1 MDAEERHAYGAH
13 FTSEADILRIVNPT
27 IVRPWQERIAKAAT
41 MKDILT
47 LRNDLLA
54 FKVLDPAC
62 GSGNFLYVAYRE
74 LVRLEIALLAK
85 LKESVSAKS
94 YQEQTKALSLI
105 SPHQFHGIDRD
116 TFGVELAKVTLM
128 LAKKLALDEAIAT
141 LGATQ
146 SELPFDKD
154 EALPLDNLDANFI
167 CGDALFEE
175 WPQTDTIVSNPPY
188 QSKNKI
194 QDELG
199 RAYMNRVRD
208 AYPDVDGR
216 ADYCVYWF
224 RKAHDHL
231 DSGQRAGLVGTNTI
245 RQNYS
250 RTGGLDYIVS
260 TGGTITEAVSSMK
273 WSGDAAVAVS
283 IVNWTKGK
291 AGGKKRLYLQ
301 KGNDPAQGWSYEEL
315 DEIGSALS
323 FETDVTQAQRI
334 EANAARGG
342 CFQGQT
348 HGHEGF
354 LLSTADAKKFIASD
368 KKNSDVLF
376 PYLIANELIGRKD
389 SLPQRHVIDFADR
402 DLLKAQKYKG
412 LFSLVQNSVL
422 PARQKAAKKEEKRN
436 KEALDDNADG
446 RTNRH
451 HENFLNKW
459 WILSY
464 QREDMRKAISKKKRY
479 IACGRVTL
487 RPIFDFVSSGIRPND
502 ALMVFPFD
510 DDYSFGILQS
520 GIHWIWF
527 TNRCSTLT
535 GRYRYTSNTV
545 FDSFPW
551 PQKAT
556 AAAVAK
562 VAKAAVELRALR
574 WKLKADHDL
583 SLRELYRSLEVPG
596 AHPLKDA
603 HAKLDQAV
611 REAYGMPKSADP
623 LAFLL
628 KLNAE
633 VAAKEAAGEPV
644 LGPGLPPTI
653 KDRAGFV
660 TGDCLQMPSATPP

>member
-54 FKVLDPAC
+54 FRVLDPAC

-94 YQEQTKALSLI
+94 YQEQAKALSLI
-105 SPHQFHGIDRD
+105 SPHQFQGIDRD

-167 CGDALFEE
+167 CDDALFVE
-175 WPQTDTIVSNPPY
+175 WPTTDTIVSNPPY

-194 QDELG
+194 QQELG
-199 RAYMNRVRD
+199 LAYMNRVRN

-224 RKAHDHL
+224 RKSHDQL
-231 DSGQRAGLVGTNTI
+231 KVGQRAGLVGTNTV

-250 RTGGLDYIVS
+250 RTGGLDYIVA
-260 TGGTITEAVSSMK
+260 TGGTVTEAVSSMK
-273 WSGDAAVAVS
+273 WSGDAAVDVS
-283 IVNWTKGK
+283 IVNWTKGN
-291 AGGKKRLYLQ
+291 AAGKKRLYLQ

-323 FETDVTQAQRI
+323 FETDVTQARRI

-354 LLSTADAKKFIASD
+354 LVSSREAKQLILSDNR
-368 KKNSDVLF
+368 NSDLLF
-376 PYLIANELIGRKD
+376 P
-389 SLPQRHVIDFADR
+389 
-402 DLLKAQKYKG
+402 
-412 LFSLVQNSVL
+412 
-422 PARQKAAKKEEKRN
+422 
-436 KEALDDNADG
+436 
-446 RTNRH
+446 
-451 HENFLNKW
+451 
-459 WILSY
+459 LS
-464 QREDMRKAISKKKRY
+464 
-479 IACGRVTL
+479 
-487 RPIFDFVSSGIRPND
+487 
-502 ALMVFPFD
+502 
-510 DDYSFGILQS
+510 
-520 GIHWIWF
+520 
-527 TNRCSTLT
+527 
-535 GRYRYTSNTV
+535 
-545 FDSFPW
+545 
-551 PQKAT
+551 
-556 AAAVAK
+556 
-562 VAKAAVELRALR
+562 
-574 WKLKADHDL
+574 
-583 SLRELYRSLEVPG
+583 
-596 AHPLKDA
+596 
-603 HAKLDQAV
+603 
-611 REAYGMPKSADP
+611 
-623 LAFLL
+623 
-628 KLNAE
+628 
-633 VAAKEAAGEPV
+633 
-644 LGPGLPPTI
+644 
-653 KDRAGFV
+653 
-660 TGDCLQMPSATPP
+660 DCK